1 MSLVQMAITS
11 LFVVIL
17 FVIFKSKNI
26 KFQSLA
32 LFVLTFIYYSSAILL
47 IICTQILS
55 KTLNNLIANDSSSEI
70 VQHSSGNYSL
80 TLFLIFLTTLNIL
93 INLFFC
99 FFYHIISH
107 SYDINIRNFL
117 CCRFSFK

>member
-1 MSLVQMAITS
+1 MSLVQIAITS
-11 LFVVIL
+11 IFVVIL
-17 FVIFKSKNI
+17 FGMFKSKNI
-26 KFQSLA
+26 KLQTLA
-32 LFVLTFIYYSSAILL
+32 LFVLTFIYYGSTILL

-55 KTLNNLIANDSSSEI
+55 KTLNNFITNDSSSQI

-80 TLFLIFLTTLNIL
+80 ALFLIFLTTLNIL

-99 FFYHIISH
+99 FFYQIISH

-117 CCRFSFK
+117 CSRFSFK